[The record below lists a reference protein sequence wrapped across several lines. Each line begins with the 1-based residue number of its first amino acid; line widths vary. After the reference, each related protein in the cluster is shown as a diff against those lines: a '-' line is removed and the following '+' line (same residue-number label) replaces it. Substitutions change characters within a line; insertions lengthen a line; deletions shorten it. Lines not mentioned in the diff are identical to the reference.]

1 MFKQNKTKLSKEI
14 EMVTRYQK
22 EQGAV
27 DNSFYDNYPTSVCLH
42 DGRKY
47 IALGYAIASYI
58 YAIPTRPVVYIYILL
73 IPGFKTQRLLKVYHV
88 PLVNF
93 EY

>member
-58 YAIPTRPVVYIYILL
+58 YAIPTRPVVYIYTINTW
-73 IPGFKTQRLLKVYHV
+73 I
-88 PLVNF
+88 
-93 EY
+93 